1 LLTNVSGGPF
11 VVDRISN
18 EDLKNGN
25 WTASWLPTFE
35 HGAVP
40 PERAIELTKM
50 ALIGMQLAFG
60 EGAFD
65 TGDEWNRLL
74 PNYKFTDAGS
84 FLRKAW
90 DGKP

>member
-1 LLTNVSGGPF
+1 
-11 VVDRISN
+11 
-18 EDLKNGN
+18 
-25 WTASWLPTFE
+25 
-35 HGAVP
+35 
-40 PERAIELTKM
+40 M

-74 PNYKFTDAGS
+74 PDYEFTDVES